1 MKRIHS
7 FRFLLALLAGL
18 ALAACANLQEPAK
31 KVLADVEATVTAT
44 SADAEQYVPD
54 QYAAVKQKLAD
65 MKAAF
70 DKQDYKTVIEG
81 GPALMTEAKGLADA
95 AAAKKREVLEALNT
109 QWTAV
114 AAQVPQTLT
123 AIEARLA
130 TFKKTHK
137 LPKGVTKDAVA
148 AANAGLADLKSSW
161 ADATS
166 AFGAGNLQGAL
177 DKAKAVKAKADEIA
191 AQLGIGSDP
200 AKPAA

>member
-95 AAAKKREVLEALNT
+95 AAAKKREVLEALNS

-114 AAQVPQTLT
+114 AAQVPQTLS

-130 TFKKTHK
+130 TIKKAHK

-166 AFGAGNLQGAL
+166 AFGSGNLQGAL

-191 AQLGIGSDP
+191 AQLGIGSAP
-200 AKPAA
+200 AKPVA